1 MKLRKLTYTVLF
13 AAASAVFAAA
23 PAKPADNKPKPPPPK
38 AYLTAEE
45 GGIAFKLQGEYE
57 GTVAGAK
64 AGAQVIAY
72 KDGKFHAVLFPGG
85 LPGAGWDAK
94 TKIEGDG
101 ALQGDKAVFG
111 GTLSLSVDGQTLA
124 GKDAKGAA
132 IEMKKVTRQSPTLG
146 AKAPAGAVVLFD
158 GSNVDAFAPGA
169 RMENG
174 LLLAASGPKT
184 KQEFKDFTL
193 HLEFCLPFMPD
204 ATGQGRGNSGV
215 YLQGR
220 YELQVLDSFGLK
232 GVDNE
237 CGGIY
242 KNASP
247 SVNMCLPALQW
258 QTYDIDF
265 QAVKLNNGQK
275 TGNAVVTVKHNG
287 VTIHDKLELKGA
299 TPGGPKSKG
308 ETDDVGPL
316 FMQNHG
322 NPVMYRNIWIVEK
335 K

>member
-1 MKLRKLTYTVLF
+1 MKLRKLAFTVLF
-13 AAASAVFAAA
+13 AATSAVFAAGA
-23 PAKPADNKPKPPPPK
+23 PAQNDKPKPPPPK
-38 AYLTAEE
+38 AYLTADE

-64 AGAQVIAY
+64 AGVQVIAL
-72 KDGKFHAVLFPGG
+72 KDGAFRAVMFPGG
-85 LPGAGWDAK
+85 LPGAGSDGK
-94 TKIEGDG
+94 TKVEADG
-101 ALQGDKAVFG
+101 KLAADKVAVAG
-111 GTLSLSVDGQTLA
+111 PLNVSVDGQTLV
-124 GKDAKGAA
+124 GKTAKGET
-132 IEMKKVTRQSPTLG
+132 IEMKKVMRQSPTLG
-146 AKAPAGAVVLFD
+146 AKPPAGATVLFD
-158 GSNVDAFAPGA
+158 GTNLDAWTPNS

-174 LLLAASGPKT
+174 LLLASSNPRT

-193 HLEFCLPFMPD
+193 HVEFWLPFMPD
-204 ATGQGRGNSGV
+204 AGGQGRANSGV
-215 YLQGR
+215 YIQGR
-220 YELQVLDSFGLK
+220 YELQVLDSLGLK

-242 KNASP
+242 KNAAP
-247 SVNMCLPALQW
+247 SVNMCLPPLQW

-265 QAVKLNNGQK
+265 QAVKLANGQK

-287 VTIHDKLELKGA
+287 VIIHDKLELKGA

-308 ETDDVGPL
+308 EFDDVGPI
-316 FMQNHG
+316 FFQNHG